1 MELDKIGRK
10 VPRRLV
16 HSIVV
21 KREVLY
27 GSILNP
33 LMHLIKL
40 ILDKKNAPHSFR
52 GNAIKN

>member
-1 MELDKIGRK
+1 VELDKIGRK